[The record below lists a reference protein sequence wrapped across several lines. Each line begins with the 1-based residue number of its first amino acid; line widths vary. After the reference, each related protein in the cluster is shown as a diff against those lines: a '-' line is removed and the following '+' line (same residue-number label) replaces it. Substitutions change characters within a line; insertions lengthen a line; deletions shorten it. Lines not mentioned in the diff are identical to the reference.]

1 MRHLRSSPQSC
12 RVGLCVRKGPR
23 EGTLLIS
30 VLEQNKQSRSRKEH
44 IIMTKRI
51 AGIAIPD
58 SKLST
63 EAADALR
70 EYGTQLLWNH
80 SHRVFLF
87 GSLLGRQ
94 ENLKYDAELL
104 YIGAVFHDLG
114 LTEHYRSLDKRFEV
128 DSANAARGFLE
139 QHGIPKEATQLLW
152 DAIALPQTIGVAQ
165 YKEPVVALLYHG
177 VGFDV
182 MGDRFEELSEETR
195 KQVVSAF
202 PPTGFKNHIL
212 HPFFI

>member
-1 MRHLRSSPQSC
+1 
-12 RVGLCVRKGPR
+12 
-23 EGTLLIS
+23 
-30 VLEQNKQSRSRKEH
+30 
-44 IIMTKRI
+44 MTKSI

-70 EYGTQLLWNH
+70 EYGNLLLWKH

-94 ENLKYDAELL
+94 ENLKYDPELL
-104 YIGAVFHDLG
+104 YISALFHDLG
-114 LTEHYRSLDKRFEV
+114 LTKHYSNADKRFKV
-128 DSANAARGFLE
+128 DGANAARSLLE
-139 QHGIPKEATQLLW
+139 QHGFSKESTQLVW
-152 DAIALPQTIGVAQ
+152 DAIALHQTIGVAQ

-182 MGDRFEELSEETR
+182 MGDRF
-195 KQVVSAF
+195 
-202 PPTGFKNHIL
+202 
-212 HPFFI
+212 

>member
-70 EYGTQLLWNH
+70 EYGTPLLWNH

-104 YIGAVFHDLG
+104 YMSALFHDLA
-114 LTEHYRSLDKRFEV
+114 LTRHYMSADKRFV
-128 DSANAARGFLE
+128 LYVAN
-139 QHGIPKEATQLLW
+139 PTPTLL
-152 DAIALPQTIGVAQ
+152 D
-165 YKEPVVALLYHG
+165 
-177 VGFDV
+177 
-182 MGDRFEELSEETR
+182 
-195 KQVVSAF
+195 
-202 PPTGFKNHIL
+202 PPG
-212 HPFFI
+212 P